1 MLTIREV
8 DRLDDGEIEA
18 LAEVLIGVVAAGA
31 SVGFL
36 PPLSRDEAG
45 RYWQGVVAPDIRLLI
60 AENETGI
67 VGTAQLALAMRA
79 NGRHRAEVSKVLVHP
94 NAQRQGIGRALMEA
108 LEPVARREG
117 RTLLFLDTR
126 EGDPSNRLYRA
137 LGYLEAGRIPG
148 YARSADGSLHATLFY
163 YKPLPPLDRE

>member
-1 MLTIREV
+1 MLSIREA
-8 DRLDDGEIEA
+8 DHLDEAEIER
-18 LAEVLIGVVAAGA
+18 LAEVLTGVVEAGA

-36 PPLSRDEAG
+36 PPLSQDEA
-45 RYWQGVVAPDIRLLI
+45 RAYWQGVIAPDVRLLI
-60 AENETGI
+60 AKNETGI

-94 NAQRQGIGRALMEA
+94 RAQRQGIGRALMEA

-126 EGDPSNRLYRA
+126 EGDHSNRLYRS
-137 LGYLEAGRIPG
+137 LGYLEAGRIPD
-148 YARSADGSLHATLFY
+148 YARSADGSLHATVFY
-163 YKPLPPLDRE
+163 YKHLPPLDRD

>member
-1 MLTIREV
+1 MLTIREAN
-8 DRLDDGEIEA
+8 RLDEREIGA
-18 LAEVLIGVVAAGA
+18 LAEVLIGVVEAGA

-36 PPLSRDEAG
+36 PPLSRDEA
-45 RYWQGVVAPDIRLLI
+45 RAYWRGVLAPDIRLLI

-67 VGTAQLALAMRA
+67 VGTAQLALATRA

-108 LEPVARREG
+108 LEPIARRED
-117 RTLLFLDTR
+117 RSLLFLDTR
-126 EGDPSNRLYRA
+126 EGDPSNRLYRS
-137 LGYLEAGRIPG
+137 LGYLEAGRIPD

-163 YKPLPPLDRE
+163 YKPLPPIEEE